1 MGRARWLPVALCLSL
16 ACQRGSPG
24 PVASAAGAAPSAE
37 EEGERQRLVRAELAR
52 YDVYP
57 VSFDASGLSEE
68 DRALL
73 RALVRAGGLIEELNM
88 LQANPSN
95 LEWLARVRQHGSDDD
110 RELFRRYQVP
120 WCHDDESPLCVA
132 LAGIPARQV
141 GAYAWPEGMT
151 DEDFAAI
158 SSAPESRELQ
168 SPFTVV
174 RRAEGGRF
182 AATAYSQT
190 ELLGPRMA
198 AVADALREA
207 ADHADTES

>member
-95 LEWLARVRQHGSDDD
+95 LEWLAKYLLKFGSD
-110 RELFRRYQVP
+110 FQV
-120 WCHDDESPLCVA
+120 ESPNELKGIVKR
-132 LAGIPARQV
+132 LATSMLKS
-141 GAYAWPEGMT
+141 YA
-151 DEDFAAI
+151 
-158 SSAPESRELQ
+158 
-168 SPFTVV
+168 
-174 RRAEGGRF
+174 
-182 AATAYSQT
+182 
-190 ELLGPRMA
+190 
-198 AVADALREA
+198 
-207 ADHADTES
+207 